1 MTTKKGAPGIYVTE
15 TDSSQPVKPGL
26 TGIPASVIGTS
37 LKGQAFVPITVGSYD
52 DYKTVFGKSDGN
64 NYGPLAAYSYLQ
76 NNSNS
81 LTFMRVL
88 GAGKGTERNSNG
100 TVDAAGF
107 VVGSGNQNNFAY
119 SNGLEGRTHFLGC
132 FMSQSAGS
140 TYFSDAGITGPT
152 PILRGIILTA
162 SGVLATLSSS
172 LVQNNTPPTSA
183 VTNLNLA
190 GSTVGTITDDD
201 KFILMLNGKKIN
213 NVITASFNINS
224 PDDDYFAIKLNRD
237 PLRIEEEGYC
247 LYSYFDIHPSLA
259 EINGT
264 GIVTTPGTRPLAFI
278 TTGSAE
284 RNTYPVNANS
294 SPNFES
300 FVDRF
305 DSAKTPWVTS
315 QNYAGR
321 IYDLFRLHY
330 KSDGEIQSS
339 DQLKF
344 TIENIKPGN
353 STNKYGTFDLLVRSI
368 NNSDRDKKS
377 IESRFSSLSLNP
389 NDKSFIGKVIGDMK
403 MYFDFDKPT
412 SSQKLV
418 LEGNYESSSNYIRVE
433 IHQDVL
439 DGNVPDSALPVG
451 FRGPQH
457 LCLSGSVPLP
467 VLSSSAGLLNTSI
480 LKNTVEPP
488 VPFKLN
494 LVNGDPSNP
503 KAIVDAGFCW
513 GVQFEH
519 PVTSTITNGNI
530 QNMGIHNGYMKYY
543 PDFSSFANFA
553 TYDNAGAATTTQF
566 GIIDSDLYN
575 KNRFTLE
582 NVMLVTGSTGL
593 ADPKLW
599 KQATYSRDGSIVTG
613 KRAWK
618 VEDLTVPDNIA
629 YSKFSFYAFGG
640 FNGSNIFDK
649 NKSQFKN
656 KAIEDEY
663 NDSGN
668 PLPTDCPTLMSYVKS
683 IDIMKNTTE
692 VDMQLLAIPGIRN
705 EYVTT
710 YALNMVRDRFDSLY
724 LMDIN
729 YYDDNSLLT
738 EDCRE
743 ANIKITAQQFNSR
756 AVDNSFG
763 ATYFPDITLIDP
775 DINSEVFVP
784 SSAAVLRAYA
794 TNDTVGKL
802 WNAPAGYNRANL
814 NQSGAKLLRSFN
826 EGNTDSLY
834 NERINP
840 IILEQGQA
848 APVVWGQKT
857 LQLANTSLNR
867 INVRR
872 LLLSLR
878 RQVRSVANR
887 FIFEPN
893 RESTLARFSSLVEPI
908 LANIQTLNGISQY
921 KVQIDT
927 STTTQQDI
935 ENNIVRGKIFI
946 VPINSV
952 EFISIDFEV
961 TK

>member
-1 MTTKKGAPGIYVTE
+1 
-15 TDSSQPVKPGL
+15 
-26 TGIPASVIGTS
+26 
-37 LKGQAFVPITVGSYD
+37 
-52 DYKTVFGKSDGN
+52 
-64 NYGPLAAYSYLQ
+64 
-76 NNSNS
+76 
-81 LTFMRVL
+81 
-88 GAGKGTERNSNG
+88 
-100 TVDAAGF
+100 
-107 VVGSGNQNNFAY
+107 
-119 SNGLEGRTHFLGC
+119 
-132 FMSQSAGS
+132 
-140 TYFSDAGITGPT
+140 
-152 PILRGIILTA
+152 
-162 SGVLATLSSS
+162 
-172 LVQNNTPPTSA
+172 
-183 VTNLNLA
+183 
-190 GSTVGTITDDD
+190 
-201 KFILMLNGKKIN
+201 
-213 NVITASFNINS
+213 
-224 PDDDYFAIKLNRD
+224 
-237 PLRIEEEGYC
+237 
-247 LYSYFDIHPSLA
+247 
-259 EINGT
+259 
-264 GIVTTPGTRPLAFI
+264 
-278 TTGSAE
+278 
-284 RNTYPVNANS
+284 
-294 SPNFES
+294 
-300 FVDRF
+300 
-305 DSAKTPWVTS
+305 
-315 QNYAGR
+315 
-321 IYDLFRLHY
+321 
-330 KSDGEIQSS
+330 
-339 DQLKF
+339 
-344 TIENIKPGN
+344 
-353 STNKYGTFDLLVRSI
+353 
-368 NNSDRDKKS
+368 
-377 IESRFSSLSLNP
+377 
-389 NDKSFIGKVIGDMK
+389 
-403 MYFDFDKPT
+403 
-412 SSQKLV
+412 
-418 LEGNYESSSNYIRVE
+418 
-433 IHQDVL
+433 
-439 DGNVPDSALPVG
+439 
-451 FRGPQH
+451 
-457 LCLSGSVPLP
+457 
-467 VLSSSAGLLNTSI
+467 
-480 LKNTVEPP
+480 
-488 VPFKLN
+488 
-494 LVNGDPSNP
+494 
-503 KAIVDAGFCW
+503 
-513 GVQFEH
+513 
-519 PVTSTITNGNI
+519 
-530 QNMGIHNGYMKYY
+530 
-543 PDFSSFANFA
+543 
-553 TYDNAGAATTTQF
+553 
-566 GIIDSDLYN
+566 
-575 KNRFTLE
+575 
-582 NVMLVTGSTGL
+582 
-593 ADPKLW
+593 
-599 KQATYSRDGSIVTG
+599 
-613 KRAWK
+613 
-618 VEDLTVPDNIA
+618 
-629 YSKFSFYAFGG
+629 
-640 FNGSNIFDK
+640 
-649 NKSQFKN
+649 
-656 KAIEDEY
+656 
-663 NDSGN
+663 
-668 PLPTDCPTLMSYVKS
+668 
-683 IDIMKNTTE
+683 MKNTTE